1 MNIKRN
7 DLSEASS
14 LAFDTYLNGLT
25 YSSLKVLTL
34 FGSFLYAAFLA
45 LDYVV
50 APPEL
55 FPSFAL
61 YRFMACGLVFML
73 YIVLRLS
80 RPGRYTFL
88 HGYLATVIAT
98 TGIVLMIVRL
108 GGFNSGYYAGL
119 NLVIIGINLLI
130 TWHYVHSAVNSLF
143 VVALYAAANFIFGKE
158 FSVTV
163 LIANLFFMLST
174 VFFAIIISFMR
185 YNLTKREFMLRQDLA
200 GAQVDEINELAG
212 IAQRVASGDLSVTIE
227 KRSKDT
233 AGILEAAFDTMI
245 SDLRGALMN
254 VKDMAG
260 LVAGFVHDIKTRTDS
275 MEQGSREQL
284 EQTTRS
290 GATIQQMTETI
301 MKNSATALQTDE
313 MADRAIASASRSG
326 EFVDKAVRGMNLVA
340 EVVKQSADKVQSLGQ
355 SSKRI
360 SEIILVINEI
370 ADRTNLLALN
380 AAIEA
385 ARAGE
390 QGKGFAIVADEVGKL
405 SDRTAQ
411 AIKEITEMIQIVLA
425 DIGEAVSTMD
435 RANREVDTSI
445 LHVREMHA
453 SMKEIIELSN
463 NLRGMIS
470 QIASASRSENDAAA
484 EINRNITSINEIA
497 LNLAGYLKNIS
508 QSIGEMNA
516 HSTKLEDTVRKF
528 KLN

>member
-1 MNIKRN
+1 MDQKRE
-7 DLSEASS
+7 DLSEISS
-14 LAFDTYLNGLT
+14 LAFDNYLNELT
-25 YSSLKVLTL
+25 YSSLKILTL
-34 FGSFLYAAFLA
+34 FGSILYATFFA

-50 APPEL
+50 APPKL
-55 FPSFAL
+55 LSSFAL
-61 YRFMACGLVFML
+61 YRFTACGLVFIL
-73 YIVLRLS
+73 FIILRSS
-80 RPGRYTFL
+80 RPGKYTFL
-88 HGYLATVIAT
+88 FGYLASTVAT
-98 TGIVLMIVRL
+98 IGIVLMIVHL

-130 TWHYVHSAVNSLF
+130 TWHYLHSAVNSLF
-143 VVALYAAANFIFGKE
+143 TVVLYVLACLLFGKE
-158 FSVTV
+158 FSIQIM
-163 LIANLFFMLST
+163 IANLFFMLST
-174 VFFAIIISFMR
+174 VFFAIIISYLR
-185 YNLTKREFMLRQDLA
+185 YNLTKREFMLREDLA
-200 GAQVDEINELAG
+200 DAQVDEINELAG
-212 IAQRVASGDLSVTIE
+212 IAQQVASGDLSVTIE

-245 SDLRGALMN
+245 SDLRGALIH
-254 VKDMAG
+254 VKDMSG
-260 LVAGFVHDIKTRTDS
+260 LVAGFVHDVKTRVDS
-275 MEQGSREQL
+275 IEEGSREQL

-326 EFVDKAVRGMNLVA
+326 ELVDKAVRGMNLVA

-355 SSKRI
+355 SSKKI

-370 ADRTNLLALN
+370 SDRTNLLALN

-390 QGKGFAIVADEVGKL
+390 QGRGFAIVADEIGKL
-405 SDRTAQ
+405 SERTAQ
-411 AIKEITEMIQIVLA
+411 AIKEITEMIQVVLA

-435 RANREVDTSI
+435 RANREVDASI

-453 SMKEIIELSN
+453 SVKEIIDLSN
-463 NLRGMIS
+463 KLRGMIS
-470 QIASASRSENDAAA
+470 QIASASRSENDAAV
-484 EINRNITSINEIA
+484 EINRNISAINDIS
-497 LNLAGYLKNIS
+497 LSLAGYLKSIS

-516 HSTKLEDTVRKF
+516 HSMKLEDTVRKF